1 MKVEGM
7 REALKFVSTFA
18 AKGEKAASSAL
29 NRVGAGVATE
39 LNRKTRET
47 YTAKAGDIKNTI
59 RVRNS
64 GSNEVNVS
72 SKGPN
77 LSLPK
82 FKISP
87 KARVPGKKSKPV
99 KVAVKKSGGK
109 KLKGGFVSNLS
120 SGHTGVFSRTPGT
133 TAKRKKNA
141 KGDYPG
147 LPIEEAF
154 GPAAPIMMNNTQIV
168 KHIEEE
174 AERRMITRLDH
185 EVGRILR

>member
-1 MKVEGM
+1 MKAQG
-7 REALKFVSTFA
+7 LKDAIKFANTFSE
-18 AKGEKAASSAL
+18 KGKKAASSAL

-39 LNRKTRET
+39 LNRKTREE

-59 RVRNS
+59 RVRNN
-64 GSNEVNVS
+64 GSNSVNVS

-87 KARVPGKKSKPV
+87 KARVPGKKQKPI
-99 KVAVKKSGGK
+99 KVAVKKTGGK
-109 KLKGGFVSNLS
+109 KLKSGFISDLS
-120 SGHTGVFSRTPGT
+120 SGHSGVFTRTPGVT
-133 TAKRKKNA
+133 KKRKKNA

-147 LPIEEAF
+147 LPIEEGF

-168 KHIEEE
+168 KHVEEE
-174 AERRMITRLDH
+174 AEKRMITRLDH
-185 EVGRILR
+185 EVGRILK